1 MPWGRAVGICDLLS
15 GNSPLSGIILAGG
28 QVPPRHL
35 GALSEPLF
43 GLPALPCPTRQSR
56 FSIPREGMPMVLL
69 CRAIDSC
76 LKHILHYIRV
86 QEERS

>member
-1 MPWGRAVGICDLLS
+1 MPRGRAPRIRNLLS
-15 GNSPLSGIILAGG
+15 GNSPLSGIILVSG
-28 QVPPRHL
+28 QVHPRHL

-56 FSIPREGMPMVLL
+56 FSIPREGMPLL

-86 QEERS
+86 